1 MIYNLSFKINPEPK
15 KYLKRK
21 EK

>member
-1 MIYNLSFKINPEPK
+1 MIYNLSFKIKPEPK
-15 KYLKRK
+15 KHLKRK